1 MALTEYGK
9 RRGYESQTN
18 LLSLGVSGDLMSQAM
33 RRLCRVSE
41 GLEEKQEHSNHLA
54 GKTKELDRDLFRRMS
69 AQRSAKTTQ
78 VI

>member
-1 MALTEYGK
+1 
-9 RRGYESQTN
+9 
-18 LLSLGVSGDLMSQAM
+18 MSQAM